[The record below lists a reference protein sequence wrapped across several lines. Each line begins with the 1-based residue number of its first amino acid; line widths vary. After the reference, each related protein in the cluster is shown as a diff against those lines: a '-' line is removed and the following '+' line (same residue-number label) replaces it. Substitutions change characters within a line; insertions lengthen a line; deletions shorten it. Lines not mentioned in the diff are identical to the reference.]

1 MRFAQPFWILAGIVI
16 CLGIFILMRLLQARR
31 SATLEQFVSPELRS
45 RLTRNVSLRRRM
57 VKKILLLL
65 AIFSCF
71 LALARPQYGFKWV
84 EVKRKGIDIL
94 FALDTSK
101 SMLAEDIKPNRLER
115 AKFAI
120 LDFVSQLEG
129 DRAGVMPFAGSAFL
143 MCPLTIDYNAF
154 EQSLDA
160 IDTAIIPKGG
170 TDIAAALE
178 EVGSILNHAA
188 NHKLLILITD
198 GENLQGDTLKAAEKA
213 AEQGMTIF
221 TVGVGTKAGELIP
234 TAVNGKVGFIKDES
248 GKFVTSRLDETML
261 TQIAETGNGLYVPL
275 GSKGEGLETIYQ
287 TKLALIPKEE
297 LAERRHKVP
306 LERFQWAVAAALVFL
321 MAEFMLGSRK
331 SGPLRL
337 PFAGKIK
344 ERRKRKSVVQT
355 LLLIG
360 LLLQLGSNY
369 SWASDGE
376 KAYEAGDYITASEIY
391 ASALEKD
398 PNNYRLHYNYGSTA
412 YKNNL
417 FDDAIA
423 SYTTALKSSDLQL
436 QERAYYNRANA
447 YYKKGM
453 ETLQTDS
460 GSTIKQW
467 QEALNSYNASLE
479 LHAEAEDARFNHD
492 LVEKKLKELEQQEE
506 QKKDQE
512 QEDSDKEG
520 QQDQSK
526 KDSDQSDKQQESGQS
541 DPEEENGEQ
550 QKSEDGSD
558 SGQNDQQT
566 EENRDTK
573 EQEQGNSHPEEDETG
588 EQQPSATEEQEDSEE
603 KNGAAINEER
613 RNLGKMT
620 KEEAEQLLDGLKNEE
635 GNLNFVPVQEGRSQ
649 NDPRRDW

>member
-1 MRFAQPFWILAGIVI
+1 MRFAQPLWILVGIVF
-16 CLGIFILMRLLQARR
+16 CLGIFFLLRLLQARR
-31 SATLEQFVSPELRS
+31 SATLEQFVSPELRG
-45 RLTRNVSLRRRM
+45 RLTRNVSQRRRT
-57 VKKILLLL
+57 VKKILFLL

-129 DRAGVMPFAGSAFL
+129 DRAGVLPFAGSAFL

-178 EVGSILNHAA
+178 EAGSILNHAA

-234 TAVNGKVGFIKDES
+234 TSINGKAGFIKDGS

-261 TQIAETGNGLYVPL
+261 ARIAETGSGLYVPL

-321 MAEFMLGSRK
+321 MTEFMLGSRK

-337 PFAGKIK
+337 PFAGKIN

-355 LLLIG
+355 VLLLC
-360 LLLQLGSNY
+360 LFLQLGTNY

-376 KAYEAGDYITASEIY
+376 KAYETGDYITASEIY
-391 ASALEKD
+391 ASALEKN
-398 PNNYRLHYNYGSTA
+398 PNNYRLHYNYGSAA

-460 GSTIKQW
+460 ESTIKQW

-479 LHAEAEDARFNHD
+479 LHPEAEDARFNHA
-492 LVEKKLKELEQQEE
+492 LVEKKLKELEKQEE
-506 QKKDQE
+506 QKKE
-512 QEDSDKEG
+512 QEKKDSDKEG

-526 KDSDQSDKQQESGQS
+526 KDSDQSN
-541 DPEEENGEQ
+541 PEEKSGEQ

-558 SGQNDQQT
+558 SRQNDQQP
-566 EENRDTK
+566 EEEKDAK
-573 EQEQGNSHPEEDETG
+573 EQKQEQSSPQPEEKETD
-588 EQQPSATEEQEDSEE
+588 EQQSQAAEE
-603 KNGAAINEER
+603 KNDSDKKNNAAINEER
-613 RNLGKMT
+613 RSLGKMT

-635 GNLNFVPVQEGRSQ
+635 GNLNFIPVREGRS
-649 NDPRRDW
+649 NDDPRRDW